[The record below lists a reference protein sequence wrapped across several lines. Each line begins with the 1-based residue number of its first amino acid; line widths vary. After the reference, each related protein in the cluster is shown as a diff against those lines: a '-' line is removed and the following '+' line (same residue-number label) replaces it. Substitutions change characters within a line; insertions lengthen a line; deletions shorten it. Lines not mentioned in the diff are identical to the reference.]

1 MSQEVTLDEYRTG
14 YVSERYD
21 VSDNCARALQLAE
34 IGCSASGISNVLG
47 VTEGTARKY
56 MDTLTEK
63 IGTGACWSIGGSRPS
78 LDVWGDRSLDE
89 YDTADYSDG
98 VADAKE
104 AAATDAK
111 SQATDRASQIDPEF
125 RERETPLNKGSVSDE
140 TIAALG
146 TVNQ

>member
-1 MSQEVTLDEYRTG
+1 MTLDEYRTG

-78 LDVWGDRSLDE
+78 LDVWGNRNTSDYGTLGYDDGVSHAQDRESKRLDE
-89 YDTADYSDG
+89 QKTTR
-98 VADAKE
+98 KE
-104 AAATDAK
+104 
-111 SQATDRASQIDPEF
+111 QVDPKF
-125 RERETPLNKGSVSDE
+125 RERERPINKGVSLE
-140 TIAALG
+140 EVPNHLI
-146 TVNQ
+146 TVQG